1 MTILKLFKELKI
13 MEFVGVKLFKL
24 SVKSNPGLCIYF
36 LFLSLLPYWSRK
48 LTPSSWPIRCRTKV
62 SRILVTRVFFPA
74 FFRFLFIYI
83 RSKYALIFC
92 LGRVTLFR
100 LFKLLKL
107 AVLII
112 SKVVDAFFTKWRNI
126 SLQPHSLLPF

>member
-1 MTILKLFKELKI
+1 MTISKLFKELKNNG
-13 MEFVGVKLFKL
+13 VGVELFQL
-24 SVKSNPGLCIYF
+24 GVKSNPGLCICFFF
-36 LFLSLLPYWSRK
+36 LCSLIGQGK